1 MSICGDT
8 DKGHFHFQD
17 ELHIPGVPLAR
28 EAKTK
33 VSETQGEFNMI
44 NFGICDY

>member
-1 MSICGDT
+1 MSICGYT
-8 DKGHFHFQD
+8 DKGHFQD
-17 ELHIPGVPLAR
+17 ELNVPGVPLAR

-44 NFGICDY
+44 TFLNLINF

>member
-1 MSICGDT
+1 MSVCGDT
-8 DKGHFHFQD
+8 DKGNFQD
-17 ELHIPGVPLAR
+17 ELNVPGVPLAR